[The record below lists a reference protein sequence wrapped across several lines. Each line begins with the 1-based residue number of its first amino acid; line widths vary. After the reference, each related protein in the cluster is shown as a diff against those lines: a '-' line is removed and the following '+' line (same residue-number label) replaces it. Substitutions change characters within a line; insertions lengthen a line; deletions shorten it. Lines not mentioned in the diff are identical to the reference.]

1 MKKLYV
7 LRNDMN
13 EDYVRVFTSITKAVA
28 ALAEEMADNCDFIDE
43 KEVVKL
49 TSKREKE
56 RYTYLLPPE
65 IEKYTLIISE
75 LE

>member
-7 LRNDMN
+7 LRKDMN
-13 EDYVRVFTSITKAVA
+13 EDYVRVFTSIKKAIA
-28 ALAEEMADNCDFIDE
+28 ALAEEMADDCDFIDE
-43 KEVVKL
+43 KEVVKMV
-49 TSKREKE
+49 SKREKQ

-65 IEKYTLIISE
+65 IENYTLMISE

>member
-13 EDYVRVFTSITKAVA
+13 EDYVRVFTSIKKAIA
-28 ALAEEMADNCDFIDE
+28 ALAEEMAEDCNFIDE
-43 KEVVKL
+43 KEVLKL

-56 RYTYLLPPE
+56 RYVDLLPPE
-65 IEKYTLIISE
+65 IEDYSLIISE

>member
-13 EDYVRVFTSITKAVA
+13 EDYVRVFTSIKKAIA
-28 ALAEEMADNCDFIDE
+28 ALAEEMAEDCNFIDE
-43 KEVVKL
+43 KEVIKL

-56 RYTYLLPPE
+56 RYVDLLPPE
-65 IEKYTLIISE
+65 IEDYALIISE